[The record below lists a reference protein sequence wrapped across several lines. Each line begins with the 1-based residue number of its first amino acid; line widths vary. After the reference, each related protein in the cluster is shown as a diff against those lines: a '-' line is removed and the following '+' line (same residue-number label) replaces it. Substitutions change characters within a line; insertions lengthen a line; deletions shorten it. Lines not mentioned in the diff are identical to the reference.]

1 MRAEEYLTILTDQ
14 IRCRMAREDV
24 RKELLCH
31 IEDQK
36 AAFLSEGME
45 AAEAEEAA
53 VREMGDPVET
63 GNELD
68 RIHRPKM
75 AWGMIALIAVLS
87 IVGYLAQYLLQGKW
101 IAAGGTGEAGAAGGL
116 LYMIAGLAVMT
127 GVCFADYTRIA
138 VRAREILIL
147 MFLFFAVGPIFFGT
161 EVNGSVNWIEL
172 PLVGTFTLSYVQ
184 LLTVPLYA
192 AVLYRYRGQGYGAL
206 LKAVL
211 WMLPSVLIAAGRP
224 NIVLAG
230 VLMLACLAVL
240 AAAVWKRWFRVARR
254 PVLAG
259 IAALAAGAPAA
270 AAVFVWFFGSA
281 YQRERLRYVLD
292 PAGAGIGYTASSAVR
307 DLMGGSR
314 MIGEGGA
321 GNIAQFPNMVEFVL
335 SGVAVSYGI
344 LAAALIMGLILFLFM
359 RFMRISLG
367 QRNQLGM
374 LMGTGCCAV
383 FLIETLIYIAVN
395 LGIIY
400 IDSCCPFLTPGG
412 TGMVM
417 TYMMLGLL
425 LSIYRYQNTA
435 SERKMSAR
443 LFRTSE

>member
-1 MRAEEYLTILTDQ
+1 MRAEEYLTILTEQ
-14 IRCRMAREDV
+14 IRCRMARGAV
-24 RKELLCH
+24 REEFLCH

-45 AAEAEEAA
+45 QAEAEEAA

-87 IVGYLAQYLLQGKW
+87 IVGYLVQYLLQEKW
-101 IAAGGTGEAGAAGGL
+101 IAAGGEGGAGPSGSIP
-116 LYMIAGLAVMT
+116 YMIAGLAVMI

-138 VRAREILIL
+138 VHARELLIL
-147 MFLFFAVGPIFFGT
+147 MFLFFAVGPIFFSVS
-161 EVNGSVNWIEL
+161 VNGSMNWIEI
-172 PLVGTFTLSYVQ
+172 PLAGTFTLSYVQ
-184 LLTVPLYA
+184 FLTVPLYA
-192 AVLYRYRGQGYGAL
+192 AVLYRYRGQGYSAL

-224 NIVLAG
+224 NIVFAG
-230 VLMLACLAVL
+230 VLMLTCLVVL
-240 AAAVWKRWFRVARR
+240 AAAVWKRWFRVARK

-259 IAALAAGAPAA
+259 IAVLAAGAPAA
-270 AAVFVWFFGSA
+270 AAVFVWFFSSG
-281 YQRERLRYVLD
+281 YQRERLRYILD
-292 PAGAGIGYTASSAVR
+292 PAGTGPGYAASAVR
-307 DLMGGSR
+307 DLVSGSR

-321 GNIAQFPNMVEFVL
+321 GNIARFPNMVEFVL
-335 SGVAVSYGI
+335 SGVAASYGI
-344 LAAALIMGLILFLFM
+344 LAAALIVGLILFLFI
-359 RFMRISLG
+359 RFMRISFR

-383 FLIETLIYIAVN
+383 FLIEMLIYIAVN
-395 LGIIY
+395 LGAAY
-400 IDSCCPFLTPGG
+400 LDSYCPFLTSGG
-412 TGMVM
+412 TGMMV
-417 TYMMLGLL
+417 TYIMLGLL

-435 SERKMSAR
+435 PERKLSAK

>member
-1 MRAEEYLTILTDQ
+1 
-14 IRCRMAREDV
+14 
-24 RKELLCH
+24 
-31 IEDQK
+31 
-36 AAFLSEGME
+36 
-45 AAEAEEAA
+45 
-53 VREMGDPVET
+53 
-63 GNELD
+63 
-68 RIHRPKM
+68 
-75 AWGMIALIAVLS
+75 
-87 IVGYLAQYLLQGKW
+87 
-101 IAAGGTGEAGAAGGL
+101 
-116 LYMIAGLAVMT
+116 
-127 GVCFADYTRIA
+127 
-138 VRAREILIL
+138 
-147 MFLFFAVGPIFFGT
+147 
-161 EVNGSVNWIEL
+161 
-172 PLVGTFTLSYVQ
+172 
-184 LLTVPLYA
+184 
-192 AVLYRYRGQGYGAL
+192 
-206 LKAVL
+206 
-211 WMLPSVLIAAGRP
+211 
-224 NIVLAG
+224 
-230 VLMLACLAVL
+230 MLACLAVL

-259 IAALAAGAPAA
+259 IAAFAAGAPAA

-335 SGVAVSYGI
+335 SGVAASYGI

-367 QRNQLGM
+367 QRYQLGM

-383 FLIETLIYIAVN
+383 FLIETLIYI
-395 LGIIY
+395 
-400 IDSCCPFLTPGG
+400 DSCCPFLTPGG

-417 TYMMLGLL
+417 TYIMLGLL

-435 SERKMSAR
+435 PERKMSAR

>member
-87 IVGYLAQYLLQGKW
+87 IVGYLAQYLLQEKW
-101 IAAGGTGEAGAAGGL
+101 IAA
-116 LYMIAGLAVMT
+116 
-127 GVCFADYTRIA
+127 
-138 VRAREILIL
+138 
-147 MFLFFAVGPIFFGT
+147 
-161 EVNGSVNWIEL
+161 
-172 PLVGTFTLSYVQ
+172 
-184 LLTVPLYA
+184 
-192 AVLYRYRGQGYGAL
+192 
-206 LKAVL
+206 
-211 WMLPSVLIAAGRP
+211 
-224 NIVLAG
+224 
-230 VLMLACLAVL
+230 
-240 AAAVWKRWFRVARR
+240 
-254 PVLAG
+254 
-259 IAALAAGAPAA
+259 
-270 AAVFVWFFGSA
+270 
-281 YQRERLRYVLD
+281 
-292 PAGAGIGYTASSAVR
+292 
-307 DLMGGSR
+307 
-314 MIGEGGA
+314 
-321 GNIAQFPNMVEFVL
+321 
-335 SGVAVSYGI
+335 
-344 LAAALIMGLILFLFM
+344 
-359 RFMRISLG
+359 
-367 QRNQLGM
+367 
-374 LMGTGCCAV
+374 
-383 FLIETLIYIAVN
+383 
-395 LGIIY
+395 
-400 IDSCCPFLTPGG
+400 GG

-435 SERKMSAR
+435 PERKMSAR